1 VTTTSTDV
9 LRANAG
15 DAAIDAA
22 SAARPQMKTPRLRL
36 QIVAG
41 GWKTLELV

>member
-1 VTTTSTDV
+1 VAITSTDAW

-22 SAARPQMKTPRLRL
+22 SAARPQIKTPRLRM
-36 QIVAG
+36 QS
-41 GWKTLELV
+41 